1 MLTRLICA
9 LALTTTCHTHP
20 LEHPAQLTFS
30 RGDNPHTAQ
39 QPDAYPPTGSDWPY
53 RPLPWGDVNILST
66 TDTHGWL
73 LGHLRNE
80 PSFSG
85 DWGDFYS
92 FVQRMKHEA
101 RRRGVDLLLVDS
113 GDRVDG
119 NGLVDAEP
127 PPRPKGSSAL
137 EIFSKMPYDVI
148 TTGNHEL
155 YKYPVASYVSSALS
169 RAYGEK
175 WVVSNV
181 NITQT
186 DKRGEASEVMMGNRV
201 RKFVTERGRKVTAIA
216 PLFDFKAHAPGI
228 TVQSPS
234 LMVQEPWFKEAISSA
249 PDFFLLVGHMSL
261 RTEPDSQW
269 SLILSTI
276 RAVHPHVPVLVF
288 GGHHHIRDCVQ
299 EDAWSLGLAA
309 GRYFETVGWASVS
322 GLNDSTKPPVFK
334 RRYLDQN
341 RQTYA
346 YHTQPDFDTPE
357 GRAISEELTQTARRF
372 NLTDRFG
379 VAPQDYY
386 LYRYPPSSPHSIFHL
401 LTTKVLPLLIRR
413 TDRPYE
419 PYTLLNTGSV
429 RFDLFKGNFTR
440 GDQWIMLPFTNSFLY
455 IPAVP
460 LALASRVLHYLN
472 IVGEHGLVS
481 SSPSVPE
488 APPHRLAGPDARAAR
503 DAAALEHAHRR
514 SLLTQSTAFER
525 EQEQDDGK
533 WRMKRRTEGY
543 VTPDSCGV
551 ESDDPS
557 EVLGDDT
564 LHRPFR
570 SSLQPIFV
578 STALPQHEEKIDVV
592 FFDFITPDVLGALNV
607 LGAAGKGGKKYGA
620 RDVEVYMGNLTANT
634 LMEEYA
640 KREWN

>member
-1 MLTRLICA
+1 MPTLVLALVTLA
-9 LALTTTCHTHP
+9 LALALACSAIQP
-20 LEHPAQLTFS
+20 PQLTFA
-30 RGDNPHTAQ
+30 RDDPLGARTAQ
-39 QPDAYPPTGSDWPY
+39 QPDAHPPTHAHWPY
-53 RPLPWGDVNILST
+53 RPLPWGELNILAT

-92 FVQRMKHEA
+92 FVKRMKDEA

-119 NGLVDAEP
+119 NGLVDAEL
-127 PPRPKGSSAL
+127 PPRPKGSTAL
-137 EIFSKMPYDVI
+137 EIFSRMPYDII

-155 YKYPVASYVSSALS
+155 YKYPVASYVSSALA

-181 NITQT
+181 NITVG
-186 DKRGEASEVMMGNRV
+186 GEGETVMGNRV
-201 RKFVTERGRKVTAIA
+201 RKFVTERGRRVTAIA

-228 TVQSPS
+228 TVQPPS
-234 LMVQEPWFKEAISSA
+234 AMIHEPWFLDAISSA

-261 RTEPDSQW
+261 RTEPDSEW
-269 SLILSTI
+269 SLLLSSIRDAHPTI
-276 RAVHPHVPVLVF
+276 PVLVF

-299 EDAWSLGLAA
+299 EDAWMMGLAA
-309 GRYFETVGWASVS
+309 GRYFETVGFMSVS
-322 GLNDSTKPPVFK
+322 GLNGETKPPVFR

-341 RQTYA
+341 RHTYA
-346 YHTQPDFDTPE
+346 YHTTEDFDTPE
-357 GRAISEELTQTARRF
+357 GRAISNELTATARWF

-379 VAPQDYY
+379 IAPQDYY
-386 LYRYPPSSPHSIFHL
+386 LYRYPPHSPHSIFHL

-413 TDRPYE
+413 PDRPHE

-429 RFDLFKGNFTR
+429 RFDLLKGNFTR

-472 IVGEHGLVS
+472 VVGEHGLVS
-481 SSPSVPE
+481 SSTSSS
-488 APPHRLAGPDARAAR
+488 PHPLAGPDARAAA
-503 DAAALEHAHRR
+503 DSAALEHAHRR
-514 SLLTQSTAFER
+514 SLVAQAQSTSFDHES
-525 EQEQDDGK
+525 DGK
-533 WRMKRRTEGY
+533 WRLKRRTEGY
-543 VTPDSCGV
+543 VTPDSCGLAD
-551 ESDDPS
+551 SDPS
-557 EVLGDDT
+557 EAFGDDT

-578 STALPQHEEKIDVV
+578 STALPSPSHTEEDKVDVV
-592 FFDFITPDVLGALNV
+592 FFDFITPDVLNALNV
-607 LGAAGKGGKKYGA
+607 LGGAGKGGKRYESK
-620 RDVEVYMGNLTANT
+620 DVEVYMRNLTANT

>member
-1 MLTRLICA
+1 
-9 LALTTTCHTHP
+9 
-20 LEHPAQLTFS
+20 
-30 RGDNPHTAQ
+30 
-39 QPDAYPPTGSDWPY
+39 
-53 RPLPWGDVNILST
+53 
-66 TDTHGWL
+66 
-73 LGHLRNE
+73 
-80 PSFSG
+80 
-85 DWGDFYS
+85 
-92 FVQRMKHEA
+92 MKHEA

>member
-1 MLTRLICA
+1 
-9 LALTTTCHTHP
+9 
-20 LEHPAQLTFS
+20 
-30 RGDNPHTAQ
+30 
-39 QPDAYPPTGSDWPY
+39 
-53 RPLPWGDVNILST
+53 
-66 TDTHGWL
+66 
-73 LGHLRNE
+73 
-80 PSFSG
+80 
-85 DWGDFYS
+85 
-92 FVQRMKHEA
+92 MKDEA

-137 EIFSKMPYDVI
+137 EIFSKMPYDII

-181 NITQT
+181 NITVPVE
-186 DKRGEASEVMMGNRV
+186 GEEGGVREVRMGNRV
-201 RKFVTERGRKVTAIA
+201 RKFVTERGRKVTALA

-234 LMVQEPWFKEAISSA
+234 LMIQEPWFKDAISSA

-269 SLILSTI
+269 SLILASI
-276 RAVHPHVPVLVF
+276 RSVHPHVPVLVF

-299 EDAWSLGLAA
+299 EDAWSLGVAA
-309 GRYFETVGWASVS
+309 GRYFETVGFVSVS

-346 YHTQPDFDTPE
+346 YHTQSDFDTPE

-386 LYRYPPSSPHSIFHL
+386 LHRYPPFSPHSIFHL

-429 RFDLFKGNFTR
+429 RFDLLKGNFTR

-460 LALASRVLHYLN
+460 LSLASRVLHYLN
-472 IVGEHGLVS
+472 MVGEHGLLFS
-481 SSPSVPE
+481 SSSSLE
-488 APPHRLAGPDARAAR
+488 APHPLAEPDAREAR

-514 SLLTQSTAFER
+514 SLLAQSAAF
-525 EQEQDDGK
+525 EQEQDGK

-543 VTPDSCGV
+543 VTPDSCGID
-551 ESDDPS
+551 SDDPS
-557 EVLGDDT
+557 EVWGDDT

-578 STALPQHEEKIDVV
+578 STALPDPSQTEDERVDVV

-607 LGAAGKGGKKYGA
+607 LGGAGKGGRKYGA
-620 RDVEVYMGNLTANT
+620 RDVEVYMRNLTANT